1 MNPLLTFL
9 LRALLVIA
17 GLIFAASLL
26 VAMLVLLMLWVLRA
40 LWFKLTG
47 RSITPFA
54 MRINPRAGF
63 EQVFRQAELGSVASR
78 APRREMG
85 DVTDV
90 EPKQGN

>member
-1 MNPLLTFL
+1 MNQLLTFL
-9 LRALLVIA
+9 LRVLLIAA

-26 VAMLVLLMLWVLRA
+26 VVMLFLLVIWTLRA

-47 RSITPFA
+47 RAVAPFV

-63 EQVFRQAELGSVASR
+63 EQVFRRAERGPVASR
-78 APRREMG
+78 APRREIG

-90 EPKQGN
+90 EPKQGG

>member
-1 MNPLLTFL
+1 MNLLLRILLTL
-9 LRALLVIA
+9 A

-26 VAMLVLLMLWVLRA
+26 VVMFVLLLVWSLRA

-63 EQVFRQAELGSVASR
+63 EQVFRRAERGSVVSR

-90 EPKQGN
+90 EPKG

>member
-1 MNPLLTFL
+1 MNQLLTFL
-9 LRALLVIA
+9 LRTLLVIA

-26 VAMLVLLMLWVLRA
+26 VVMLVLLLVWSLRA

-63 EQVFRQAELGSVASR
+63 EQVFRRAERGSVASR

-90 EPKQGN
+90 EPKQGS